1 MGASPRVKYFP
12 GNENEGEKTT
22 TDPRKRRTFRPGKK
36 LPAIIAIFLLFYLL
50 VSFFA
55 HFQRLYV
62 LQKDIK
68 DIERQLQELNL
79 KNEELKKQLKQ
90 VQSDAYIEQVAREK
104 LGLVKPGETRI
115 VPLPKNDE
123 KQN

>member
-1 MGASPRVKYFP
+1 MGVSPKISYFP
-12 GNENEGEKTT
+12 GNQNEGEKTT
-22 TDPRKRRTFRPGKK
+22 PKKRRAFRPGKK

-50 VSFFA
+50 ISFFA

-68 DIERQLQELNL
+68 EIERQLQELSL

-123 KQN
+123 RQN